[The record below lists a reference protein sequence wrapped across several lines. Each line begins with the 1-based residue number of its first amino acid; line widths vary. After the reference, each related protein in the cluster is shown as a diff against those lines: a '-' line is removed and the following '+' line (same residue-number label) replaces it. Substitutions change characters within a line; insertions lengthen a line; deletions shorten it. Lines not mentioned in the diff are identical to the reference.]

1 MLPTSGD
8 LRAQVSLLLQA
19 ARDGAP
25 DVKRRLAKRARALA
39 QLAEAIERSDQ
50 IDERHRE
57 VITTADGRGGSE

>member
-25 DVKRRLAKRARALA
+25 DVKRQLAKHAPALA
-39 QLAEAIERSDQ
+39 QLAEAIERGDQ
-50 IDERHRE
+50 IDEWHRE